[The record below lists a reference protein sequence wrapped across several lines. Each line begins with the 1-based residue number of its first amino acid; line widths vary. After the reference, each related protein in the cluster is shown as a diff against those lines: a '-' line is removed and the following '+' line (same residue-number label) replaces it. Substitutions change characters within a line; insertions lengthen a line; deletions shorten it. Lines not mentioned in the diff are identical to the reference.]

1 VGDRVLKGISEI
13 LSASQRGSDLA
24 MRWGGEEF
32 LVLLP
37 DVGLAG
43 ARAFAERVR
52 ENVMN
57 LTVDDAGRITISA
70 GVAELQSDEDG
81 AAALARADAS
91 LYRAKANGR
100 NRVECD
106 DPGAYPPNAWFRPA
120 E

>member
-1 VGDRVLKGISEI
+1 MGDRVLRGISDI
-13 LSASQRGSDLA
+13 LAASQRGSDLA

-52 ENVMN
+52 ENVQN
-57 LTVDDAGRITISA
+57 LAIGDTGRITISA
-70 GVAELQSDEDG
+70 GVAELQRDED
-81 AAALARADAS
+81 ATAALARADAS

-106 DPGAYPPNAWFRPA
+106 DPRAYSSNSWHAPG

>member
-1 VGDRVLKGISEI
+1 VLRGIADI
-13 LSASQRGSDLA
+13 MAASQRGSDLA

-37 DVGLAG
+37 DVGLVG

-52 ENVMN
+52 ENVQN
-57 LTVDDAGRITISA
+57 LAIGDVGRITISA
-70 GVAELQSDEDG
+70 GVAELQRDED
-81 AAALARADAS
+81 ATAALARADAS

-106 DPGAYPPNAWFRPA
+106 DPRAYSSNSWRAPG